1 MTSTGIFTQSAASV
15 LQDVEE
21 FYFGGALPWYHGSKL
36 TEDGSHVIVTMEDPE
51 ADDES
56 ETKDYELSAAQ
67 IKEAFREAKQKGYN
81 LCAPPISSPSSW
93 DSAASRTSTSSCRP
107 PATANWSS
115 ADTPQARPH

>member
-81 LCAPPISSPSSW
+81 LCC
-93 DSAASRTSTSSCRP
+93 AADIESEQLGFGCVQDLDIILQ
-107 PATANWSS
+107 TACY
-115 ADTPQARPH
+115 RELVFG